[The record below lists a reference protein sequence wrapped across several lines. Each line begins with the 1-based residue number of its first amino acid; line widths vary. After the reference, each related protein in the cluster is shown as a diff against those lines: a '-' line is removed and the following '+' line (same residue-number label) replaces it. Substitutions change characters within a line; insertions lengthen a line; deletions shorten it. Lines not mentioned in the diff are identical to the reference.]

1 MCHGDAGVIR
11 SHGIRR
17 TWRGSPLWP
26 HCIAWGVFGDHA
38 ARSGVFVLFRAVVR
52 LVQFSDGSA
61 RPMPPSQLPDNRNTP
76 RRPAS
81 PGMRNKHSPAPP
93 SPRPMPLLLLRRP
106 KRRHRSRV
114 PPSARSKARM
124 SISSG
129 RFGIRRSRIRRRRR
143 AIQANVPI
151 RAAPDTPSNRLWAL
165 RTAQIRR
172 NSALMFR
179 TRRALTAHRGNLIR
193 RRRSPLTLLRRP
205 SRTTRHLR
213 LSRLM
218 LRDPVSKATR
228 RRRLNKLTARP
239 QPLPRLPPSL
249 TTPTHY
255 PIPSSRSPMYSA
267 ARPRRKPCRAHRAP
281 TRHRG
286 SLIRRR
292 KVKGLWRRRRRQMR
306 ILPTRCPIPSNRCST
321 SSQANKIFCRQTG
334 ALLITF

>member
-17 TWRGSPLWP
+17 TGRGSPLWP
-26 HCIAWGVFGDHA
+26 NCIAWGVFGDHA
-38 ARSGVFVLFRAVVR
+38 ARSGMFVLFRAVVR
-52 LVQFSDGSA
+52 LVRILRRQCRR

-81 PGMRNKHSPAPP
+81 PGMRNKHSPALL
-93 SPRPMPLLLLRRP
+93 SPRLMPLQLPRRR
-106 KRRHRSRV
+106 KRRHRSKV

-124 SISSG
+124 SISSR

-172 NSALMFR
+172 NSARMFR

-249 TTPTHY
+249 TTPNSLPY
-255 PIPSSRSPMYSA
+255 PKQSLA
-267 ARPRRKPCRAHRAP
+267 DVF
-281 TRHRG
+281 RG
-286 SLIRRR
+286 STETQTVPRPPSTYTASGQPYTPPQGQGA
-292 KVKGLWRRRRRQMR
+292 VASAPPANANPTNS
-306 ILPTRCPIPSNRCST
+306 LPYPKQSLFDIF
-321 SSQANKIFCRQTG
+321 SSK
-334 ALLITF
+334 